1 MENLKTYDF
10 SKITKV
16 GNDFQDKNFKD
27 EFVLSIRLSYGDE
40 KQKGDIYK
48 QYIKFLQDLKII
60 DASNKMLVNYKKSSQ
75 YYFVFEK
82 TQEYDNYFKQLENYL
97 NDNLGE
103 ENENIQYFRDLRNCK
118 NDIYNINFT
127 ISNFEEKQNKI
138 KNFIKHCKDNG
149 LIK

>member
-10 SKITKV
+10 SKIAKV

-48 QYIKFLQDLKII
+48 QYVKFLQDLKII
-60 DASNKMLVNYKKSSQ
+60 DTSNKILVNYKKSSQ

-82 TQEYDNYFKQLENYL
+82 TQEYDNYFTQLEKYL
-97 NDNLGE
+97 ENLEEDNDYLQSLLE
-103 ENENIQYFRDLRNCK
+103 CK

-138 KNFIKHCKDNG
+138 KNFIKHCKDNN